1 MDLETKEIIRNR
13 IRASIG
19 RIRLEKKKDRVQSL
33 LAIHYADMDISSENI
48 VTPNQLQIW
57 HDLLLA
63 LNKVKRE
70 LQELK

>member
-1 MDLETKEIIRNR
+1 MP
-13 IRASIG
+13 SIE